1 METPLQANISL
12 LALLL
17 VDRHRPPVILFQL
30 PHDLPVYALLCMWR
44 SNWLSM
50 ALIGCTCLSLL
61 GSTTLFLGLVR
72 SNIASLIDN
81 CPWMFPFNHIS
92 SIFSLLYKFSFIVQL
107 CQQFSHY
114 SQQHPTYN
122 TGWVFVFSPLTP
134 PTTTSYHILFSTI
147 SYLIVF
153 LLCVFF
159 VNVASVV
166 SPFFFFHVVTGPY
179 GRIGF

>member
-17 VDRHRPPVILFQL
+17 VDRHRSPVILFQL

-44 SNWLSM
+44 LNWLST
-50 ALIGCTCLSLL
+50 ALIGCACLSPLAM

-81 CPWMFPFNHIS
+81 CPWMFPFIHIS
-92 SIFSLLYKFSFIVQL
+92 SIFLFYTSFPLSCNCANSSPTILNNTQQLAGSL
-107 CQQFSHY
+107 
-114 SQQHPTYN
+114 
-122 TGWVFVFSPLTP
+122 FVFSPLTP

-166 SPFFFFHVVTGPY
+166 SPFF
-179 GRIGF
+179 